1 MRQLVRSCIARV
13 KNTNVVCTS
22 VDDAAKVGKDAI
34 SSLLAPAKDVI
45 ALLNVVAQVH
55 PAVQVKHNLLI
66 DTNLAQQ
73 TQKAAV
79 GVVKVRSSCISHIH
93 G

>member
-1 MRQLVRSCIARV
+1 ML
-13 KNTNVVCTS
+13 CTS
-22 VDDAAKVGKDAI
+22 VDDAVKVGKDAI

-45 ALLNVVAQVH
+45 ALLDVVAQVH

-79 GVVKVRSSCISHIH
+79 AVIKVRSSCIFRIH
-93 G
+93 A